1 MVIGCVGVDKFGV
14 GQLILIG
21 SPLVFIGSMD

>member
-1 MVIGCVGVDKFGV
+1 V

-21 SPLVFIGSMD
+21 SYIVDQLTVRLEIYFRHFDLLR